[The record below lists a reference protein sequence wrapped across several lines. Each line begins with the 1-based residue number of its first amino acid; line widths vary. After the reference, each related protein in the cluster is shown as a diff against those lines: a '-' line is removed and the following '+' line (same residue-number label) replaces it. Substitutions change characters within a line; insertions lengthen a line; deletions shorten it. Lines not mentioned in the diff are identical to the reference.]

1 MTGGD
6 GRADVAYPQS
16 WVRFALKLMD
26 LVLKMTWPDGTE
38 RKAAE
43 KREQERRAEI
53 YLGAERSRRGEI

>member
-53 YLGAERSRRGEI
+53 